1 MAVLPMSHRGAS
13 LPPSAER
20 FPADSGLPG
29 ESLLRPVRPENMGV
43 KLAAASAT
51 SGSAREVR
59 ICFLMARPFN
69 EEQRGVLKECLAL
82 FQNVASLMR
91 LTFP

>member
-1 MAVLPMSHRGAS
+1 MAVLTTSPWVAS
-13 LPPSAER
+13 LAPSADR
-20 FPADSGLPG
+20 LPTASGLPG
-29 ESLLRPVRPENMGV
+29 ESLVPPVQPGSMSM

-51 SGSAREVR
+51 TSRAREVR
-59 ICFLMARPFN
+59 IYFLMARPFN

>member
-1 MAVLPMSHRGAS
+1 MS
-13 LPPSAER
+13 
-20 FPADSGLPG
+20 
-29 ESLLRPVRPENMGV
+29 M

-51 SGSAREVR
+51 TSRAREVR
-59 ICFLMARPFN
+59 IYFLMARPFN